1 MKRKIYVLIACEESQ
16 TECIAFRQAGA
27 AAFSCDLQKC
37 SGNHNEWH
45 IRQDVSPFLKGQ
57 RYFTTEDGQI
67 HHVPHWDLI
76 IAHPPCTY
84 LSRVSGV
91 QLCKN
96 GEIDPVR
103 DAYGIVARDF
113 FQRCIDANA
122 KYVAVENPIPL
133 KRYKLPQIS
142 QVVQPW
148 EFGEPWTK
156 PVCLWLKNLPLLM
169 PTILNPTKKS
179 WIESTR
185 KQRKRSKS
193 FPSIAEAMAAQ
204 WLTFIE
210 REEQEI
216 PTFGY

>member
-27 AAFSCDLQKC
+27 AAFSCDIQKC
-37 SGNHNEWH
+37 SGDHNEWH

-57 RYFTTEDGQI
+57 RYFTTEDGKI

-91 QLCKN
+91 QLYKN

-142 QVVQPW
+142 QVVQPY

-156 PVCLWLKNLPLLM
+156 PICLWLKNLPLLM
-169 PTILNPTKKS
+169 PTIINPTKKS

-193 FPSIAEAMAAQ
+193 FPSIAQAMATQ

-216 PTFGY
+216 TTFGY

>member
-16 TECIAFRQAGA
+16 TECLAFRKAGA
-27 AAFSCDLQKC
+27 AAFSCDIQKC
-37 SGNHNEWH
+37 SGGHNEWH
-45 IRQDVSPFLKGQ
+45 IRQDVSPLLKGQ
-57 RYFTTEDGQI
+57 RYFTTEDGKI

-91 QLCKN
+91 QLYKN

-142 QVVQPW
+142 QVMQPW

-156 PVCLWLKNLPLLM
+156 PICLWLKNLPLLM
-169 PTILNPTKKS
+169 PTIINPTKKS
-179 WIESTR
+179 WIGSTR

-193 FPSIAEAMAAQ
+193 FPSIAQAMAAQ
-204 WLTFIE
+204 WLSFIE